1 MLAIR
6 SQIVMLNSLECF
18 DLFRMSPEQPTA
30 GGLKEYVYSLFE
42 GAAVPLPENEEWAAA
57 VARLSVPGRVAE
69 ISEEIYFE
77 FLEVL
82 PPKLLRGSFFAFAEG
97 QEPLRVFLRRQEK
110 YLGRLLTQE
119 ETDRLCKLTGL
130 PKNYGSY

>member
-1 MLAIR
+1 
-6 SQIVMLNSLECF
+6 
-18 DLFRMSPEQPTA
+18 MSPEQPNA
-30 GGLKEYVYSLFE
+30 GGLKEYVYSLFD
-42 GAAVPLPENEEWAAA
+42 GDVVPLPENEEWAAA
-57 VARLSVPGRVAE
+57 VARLSVTGRVAE

-97 QEPLRVFLRRQEK
+97 QEPLRVFLRRHER

-119 ETDRLCKLTGL
+119 ETDKLCELSGL
-130 PKNYGSY
+130 PKDYGSY

>member
-1 MLAIR
+1 
-6 SQIVMLNSLECF
+6 
-18 DLFRMSPEQPTA
+18 MSPQQPAA

-42 GAAVPLPENEEWAAA
+42 GDADPLPKNEEWAAA
-57 VARLSVPGRVAE
+57 VGRLSVPGRVAE
-69 ISEEIYFE
+69 ISEEVYME

-110 YLGRLLTQE
+110 YLGRLLTEE
-119 ETDRLCKLTGL
+119 ETDKMCELTGL
-130 PKNYGSY
+130 PKDYGSY

>member
-1 MLAIR
+1 
-6 SQIVMLNSLECF
+6 
-18 DLFRMSPEQPTA
+18 MSPEQPAA
-30 GGLKEYVYSLFE
+30 GELKEYVYSLFD
-42 GAAVPLPENEEWAAA
+42 GDTAPLPENEEWAAA
-57 VARLSVPGRVAE
+57 VARLSVPGRINE

-97 QEPLRVFLRRQEK
+97 QEPLRVFLRRHER
-110 YLGRLLTQE
+110 YLGRLLTEE
-119 ETDRLCKLTGL
+119 ETSKLCELTGL